1 MDKYTTFERLAAN
14 KWWVHCNGE
23 PLTTY
28 QVTHLLNEL
37 TEENAQLKELINMIC
52 EADSYTKRGSVKE
65 ILRDTIKSIDTAA
78 EYNWIFGDSFGR
90 ICQHTLMP
98 GIFHADQRQGTEGK
112 EKDKIKCKPVNRNNR
127 HVHNLSCTPD
137 WKIEERNQP
146 DRSFCSGLQ
155 QFTFFDFS
163 DNYKDKRVNP

>member
-52 EADSYTKRGSVKE
+52 EADSYTKRSSVKE

-78 EYNWIFGDSFGR
+78 EYSCDAWNDYCKLSKFF
-90 ICQHTLMP
+90 
-98 GIFHADQRQGTEGK
+98 
-112 EKDKIKCKPVNRNNR
+112 EKQYN
-127 HVHNLSCTPD
+127 
-137 WKIEERNQP
+137 EE
-146 DRSFCSGLQ
+146 
-155 QFTFFDFS
+155 TW
-163 DNYKDKRVNP
+163 DNYD

>member
-52 EADSYTKRGSVKE
+52 EADSYTERSSVKE

-78 EYNWIFGDSFGR
+78 EYSCDAWNDY
-90 ICQHTLMP
+90 
-98 GIFHADQRQGTEGK
+98 
-112 EKDKIKCKPVNRNNR
+112 CK
-127 HVHNLSCTPD
+127 LSNFFKKQYD
-137 WKIEERNQP
+137 EE
-146 DRSFCSGLQ
+146 
-155 QFTFFDFS
+155 TW
-163 DNYKDKRVNP
+163 DNYE